1 MCYNTIEKGA
11 NVKITLCSSKGQK
24 QGGYVMSY
32 AIIRNAK
39 YKSENLKGIY
49 RHNERRNTNYSNKN
63 IDKEK
68 SYLNY
73 SLKSP
78 QFTYEKEFQ
87 RIKKEYNLKGQVKTV
102 SNIVC
107 EYIITSDKAFFDTVG
122 EVETKRYFETAYKFV
137 CEYKDLGE
145 QYILSAKVHMDEE
158 TPHMHLVF
166 IPVVHTTDKKG
177 NDIDKIACSEFWKAK
192 DSYRQLQDA
201 FYNYMVANNFELE
214 RGNPS
219 EKIHLSVEDY
229 KNITN
234 FEQNKTLLKDIKI
247 ELPEVPDIS
256 NFRWTIKNR
265 DEKIQEQIIKPK
277 DKAIQELQE
286 QNALLTIA
294 LNKQI
299 KTVDKAIKHEK
310 NIKPILNENAEL
322 KEKYENL
329 ENNYNSR
336 LQEETRKIENK
347 YEEQISYLE
356 NENNFLKNIINTLQ
370 KTVHKFIE
378 WVCIKFSITDEES
391 FVRKFEIE
399 NDIYLDPE
407 KQIEHEEELEYE
419 EMEW

>member
-1 MCYNTIEKGA
+1 
-11 NVKITLCSSKGQK
+11 
-24 QGGYVMSY
+24 MSY

-63 IDKEK
+63 INKDKT
-68 SYLNY
+68 YLNY
-73 SLKSP
+73 SLKST

-87 RIKKEYNLKGQVKTV
+87 RIRKEYNLKGQVKTV

-107 EYIITSDKAFFDTVG
+107 EYIITSNKALFETIG
-122 EVETKRYFETAYKFV
+122 EDETRRYFETAYKFV

-166 IPVVHTTDKKG
+166 IPVVHTTDKNG
-177 NDIDKIACSEFWKAK
+177 NNIDKIACSEFWKAK

-201 FYNYMVANNFELE
+201 FYKYMVANHFELE

-219 EKIHLSVEDY
+219 EKVHLSVEDY

-234 FEQNKTLLKDIKI
+234 FEKSKTLLQDVKMD
-247 ELPEVPDIS
+247 LPETPDITS
-256 NFRWTIKNR
+256 FKKIMINR

-277 DKAIQELQE
+277 DKAIQELKE
-286 QNALLTIA
+286 QNFLLTMA
-294 LNKQI
+294 LKKQI
-299 KTVDKAIKHEK
+299 KTVDKAIKYEK
-310 NIKPILNENAEL
+310 DIKPILDENAEF
-322 KEKYENL
+322 KEKCEVL
-329 ENNYNSR
+329 EITYNAKI
-336 LQEETRKIENK
+336 QEETRKIENK

-378 WVCIKFSITDEES
+378 WVCIKFSITDEDS
-391 FVRKFEIE
+391 FIRKFECE
-399 NDIYLDPE
+399 NDIYLAPE
-407 KQIEHEEELEYE
+407 KQIEHEKELEYE

>member
-1 MCYNTIEKGA
+1 
-11 NVKITLCSSKGQK
+11 
-24 QGGYVMSY
+24 MSF
-32 AIIRNAK
+32 AIIRNTK
-39 YKSENLKGIY
+39 YKRENLKGIY
-49 RHNERRNTNYSNKN
+49 RHNERKNKNYSNDN

-78 QFTYEKEFQ
+78 KYRYDKEFDMM
-87 RIKKEYNLKGQVKTV
+87 KERYKLKGQIKTV
-102 SNIVC
+102 SNIAC
-107 EYIITSDKAFFDTVG
+107 EYIITSDKQFFEEIG
-122 EVETKRYFETAYKFV
+122 EEETKRYFETAYQFV
-137 CEYKDLGE
+137 AEYKNLGE
-145 QYILSAKVHMDEE
+145 QYIMSAKVHMDEE

-177 NDIDKIACSEFWKAK
+177 NHIDKIACSEFWKAK
-192 DSYRQLQDA
+192 DSYRQLQDD
-201 FYNYMVANNFELE
+201 FYNYMVANNFEFE

-219 EKIHLSVEDY
+219 EKVHLSVEDY

-234 FEQNKTLLKDIKI
+234 FEESKTLLKDIKI
-247 ELPEVPDIS
+247 ELPETPDIS

-286 QNALLTIA
+286 RNALLTLA

-299 KTVDKAIKHEK
+299 KTVDKAIKYEK
-310 NIKPILNENAEL
+310 NIKPILDENAEL
-322 KEKYENL
+322 KEKCDNL

-336 LQEETRKIENK
+336 LQEETRQIKNK

-378 WVCIKFSITDEES
+378 WVCIKFSITDEDS
-391 FVRKFEIE
+391 FIRKFEIE

>member
-1 MCYNTIEKGA
+1 
-11 NVKITLCSSKGQK
+11 
-24 QGGYVMSY
+24 MSY

-63 IDKEK
+63 INKDKT
-68 SYLNY
+68 YLNY
-73 SLKSP
+73 SLKST

-87 RIKKEYNLKGQVKTV
+87 RIRKEYNLKGQVKTV

-107 EYIITSDKAFFDTVG
+107 EYIITSNKALFETIG
-122 EVETKRYFETAYKFV
+122 EDETRRYFETAYKFV
-137 CEYKDLGE
+137 CEYKDLRE

-166 IPVVHTTDKKG
+166 IPVVHTTDKNG
-177 NDIDKIACSEFWKAK
+177 NNIDKIACSEFWKAK

-201 FYNYMVANNFELE
+201 FYKYMVANHFELE

-219 EKIHLSVEDY
+219 EKVHLSVEDY

-234 FEQNKTLLKDIKI
+234 FEKSKTLLQDVKMD
-247 ELPEVPDIS
+247 LPETPDITS
-256 NFRWTIKNR
+256 FKKIMINR

-277 DKAIQELQE
+277 DKAIQELKE
-286 QNALLTIA
+286 QNFLLTMA

-299 KTVDKAIKHEK
+299 KTVDKAIKYEK
-310 NIKPILNENAEL
+310 DIKPILDENAEF
-322 KEKYENL
+322 KEKCEVL
-329 ENNYNSR
+329 EITYNAKI
-336 LQEETRKIENK
+336 QEETRKIENK

-378 WVCIKFSITDEES
+378 WVCIKFSITDEDS
-391 FVRKFEIE
+391 FIRKFECE
-399 NDIYLDPE
+399 NDIYLAPE
-407 KQIEHEEELEYE
+407 KQIEHEKELEYE